1 MRLFCGKRSLDL
13 TEPVIMGVLNVTP
26 DSFSDAGEL
35 FERDR
40 PSVELALRRAAQ
52 MADEGAAII
61 DVGGEST
68 RPGAAGVTQQQE
80 LQRVVPVVEAIGREL
95 DVIVSVDTSTAAV
108 ISEAAAAGAGL
119 INDVRAL
126 TRDGALAAA
135 AASGLPVCLMH
146 MQGEPGTMQA
156 APRYGDVVAEVKDF
170 LAQRLLAAAAA
181 GIPRDRVLLD
191 PGFGFG
197 KTVQHNLKL
206 LRQLDTLAAL
216 QQPLLVGLSRKSMI
230 GKLLGREVSQRLPG
244 SLALALLAVQKGAKI
259 VRVHDVAATADV
271 LQIYRAVTQAE
282 GGDRG

>member
-1 MRLFCGKRSLDL
+1 
-13 TEPVIMGVLNVTP
+13 
-26 DSFSDAGEL
+26 
-35 FERDR
+35 
-40 PSVELALRRAAQ
+40 
-52 MADEGAAII
+52 
-61 DVGGEST
+61 
-68 RPGAAGVTQQQE
+68 
-80 LQRVVPVVEAIGREL
+80 
-95 DVIVSVDTSTAAV
+95 
-108 ISEAAAAGAGL
+108 
-119 INDVRAL
+119 
-126 TRDGALAAA
+126 
-135 AASGLPVCLMH
+135 
-146 MQGEPGTMQA
+146 MQA